1 MTTPPPHDSTGPAAA
16 EMSAA
21 ATAAVQA
28 LLERLYLGLLVVD
41 SELRVVVWNRFLELH
56 SSRPSTDV
64 LGKVIFDCF
73 PELPRPWLE
82 RRLRTIF
89 RLRNSAFTSWRERP
103 FLFRFSQS
111 GLLGDGDEPM
121 RQDCGFFPILDDAG
135 RVTHV
140 AISVSDST
148 DTYRSHSKLEQ
159 ALGQLQE
166 SHRQIAAE
174 VERRD
179 RAENELRRI
188 HRLEAVGQLAAGVA
202 HEINSPLQFMTDNAY
217 FLETAINDLMQG
229 ATDLLAL
236 GEQPLHA
243 SGDAES
249 RARAREIGERLDL
262 AYLRGAA
269 PTACGS
275 LNGGIG
281 RISEIVSA
289 LKDFARPDGD
299 SLDQLDLNRAL
310 EQVVML
316 AKAKFSSM
324 ADIELDP
331 GPSAVVE
338 CGAGAINQALLEL
351 VVNAAEAIARKRG
364 ETGPRGL
371 IRVGTELLS
380 NGVAVIVQD
389 TGCGIPAALSTKIF
403 DPFFTTKPV
412 GAGRGHGLAM
422 VQTVVAQH
430 AGRVT
435 FTSEV
440 DQGTTFRIELPARR
454 QRLPAVEAAT
464 VVSGPCSTRS

>member
-1 MTTPPPHDSTGPAAA
+1 MTIPPQPDSTGPAAP

-21 ATAAVQA
+21 ARAAVQA
-28 LLERLYLGLLVVD
+28 LLERLYLGLVVVD

-56 SSRPSTDV
+56 SSRPAAEV

-73 PELPRPWLE
+73 PEVPHPWFE

-103 FLFRFSQS
+103 FLFRFSQN
-111 GLLGDGDEPM
+111 GLLGNGDEPM
-121 RQDCGFFPILDDAG
+121 RQDCGFFPILDEAG
-135 RVTHV
+135 QVTHV

-148 DTYRSHSKLEQ
+148 DAYRSHNKLDQ
-159 ALGQLQE
+159 ALGELQE

-179 RAENELRRI
+179 RAESELRRI

-202 HEINSPLQFMTDNAY
+202 HEINSPLQFMSDNAY
-217 FLETAINDLMQG
+217 FLETAITDLVQ
-229 ATDLLAL
+229 ASTDLLAL
-236 GEQPLHA
+236 GEQPLDA
-243 SGDAES
+243 AGDPEL
-249 RARAREIGERLDL
+249 RARAREIEERLDL
-262 AYLRGAA
+262 AYLRDATS
-269 PTACGS
+269 TACRS
-275 LNGGIG
+275 LNEGIARVAG
-281 RISEIVSA
+281 IVSA
-289 LKDFARPDGD
+289 LKEFARPDVD

-316 AKAKFSSM
+316 AQAKFSSV

-331 GPSAVVE
+331 GQTAVVE

-371 IRVGTELLS
+371 IRIGMESLAD
-380 NGVAVIVQD
+380 GVAVIVQD

-440 DQGTTFRIELPARR
+440 GQGTSFRMELPMRR
-454 QRLPAVEAAT
+454 PRPIVETAS
-464 VVSGPCSTRS
+464 VMSDPCSTES